1 MRPGRAIA
9 IALLASLCGCT
20 VFHHRPAQDP
30 EKLPAIRVQDL
41 HYGDVLF
48 HFYADDELETLT
60 RLKAYEAWGRM
71 PNHQH
76 DADLLAG
83 GLYLSLGL
91 HNEAGKRFEALLTP
105 DVPVGV
111 RNRAWFYLAKVW
123 YTRGYL
129 DRSEMALNNISG
141 RLSTELEAERLH
153 LLVNVLM
160 RQERFDEAVVKLRGY
175 QGAGDWVAYERF
187 NLGVA
192 LVRVNRLAD
201 ADPILTSV
209 GTMEAGG
216 EELLAL
222 KDKAN
227 LALGFAYLQANLPAG
242 AETALARVRLSGP
255 YASKALLGAG
265 WAAAAKGDYQSA
277 LTPWLTLHDRNLLD
291 AAVQESY
298 LAVPYAFSQLGAN
311 AQSADY
317 YEDAIKSFA
326 SETTDIDSALDSL
339 QGGGLL
345 KTLQSSDPQGRQGW
359 FWQLKQLPDSPESR
373 YLYQLLADNDFQEG
387 LKNWRDLG
395 VLDARMRR
403 WEDSM
408 EAFGAMIDTREKAY
422 AQRLPVTDALLA
434 TNRPSALLSQR
445 AAIETRLNSIEAGND
460 VAALGN
466 AEQRARWEK
475 VRQLE
480 ELLKG
485 QPAGAET
492 DQAAEKL
499 KLIKG
504 VLYWNFDAN
513 FKASDYEERHKLRE
527 VDAAL
532 NEAQNRWVRV
542 QRARSSVPT
551 NTGEFAARIAALNER
566 LIKLRAALA
575 ASAVDQDH
583 YLESLAASELNAQKD
598 RLDAYKVQARFALA
612 DIYDRASSGSN
623 SKPAGASVPAGT
635 PGDAVPNAGA
645 PDASAPAGAP
655 APGDAPVQQS
665 VPEPAK

>member
-1 MRPGRAIA
+1 MRPVRAIPVA
-9 IALLASLCGCT
+9 LRAGLLACLLLGLEGCAL
-20 VFHHRPAQDP
+20 FHHKQQLDP
-30 EKLPAIRVQDL
+30 EKLPPIKVQDL

-111 RNRAWFYLAKVW
+111 RNRAWFYLAKIW

-129 DRSEMALNNISG
+129 DRSEQALNHISG
-141 RLSTELEAERLH
+141 RLSDELEAERFH
-153 LLVNVLM
+153 LLINVLM
-160 RQERFDEAVVKLRGY
+160 RQQRFDEAIVKLKGY

-192 LVRVNRLAD
+192 LVRINRLSD

-209 GTMEAGG
+209 GTLQADG
-216 EELLAL
+216 EEMLAL

-227 LALGFAYLQANLPAG
+227 LALGFAYLQANMPKG
-242 AETALARVRLSGP
+242 AQVALARVRLAGP

-265 WAAAAKGDYQSA
+265 WADAALGDYQSA

-311 AQSADY
+311 AQSAEY
-317 YEDAIKSFA
+317 YEDAIKSFGTESA
-326 SETTDIDSALDSL
+326 GIDSALDSL

-345 KTLQSSDPQGRQGW
+345 KKLQSSDPQGRQGW
-359 FWQLKQLPDSPESR
+359 FWQLKQLPDSAESR

-395 VLDARMRR
+395 ALDQRMKR

-408 EAFGAMIDTREKAY
+408 DAFAAMIDTREKAY

-434 TNRPSALLSQR
+434 TNRPGTLLARR
-445 AAIETRLNSIEAGND
+445 AAIETRLNGIEAGND

-480 ELLKG
+480 ELLKT
-485 QPAGAET
+485 QPPGAET

-504 VLYWNFDAN
+504 VLYWDFDAN
-513 FKASDYEERHKLRE
+513 FKASDYEARRKLRE

-583 YLESLAASELNAQKD
+583 YLESLAADELNAQKD
-598 RLDAYKVQARFALA
+598 RLGAYQVQARFALA

-623 SKPAGASVPAGT
+623 AKPAG
-635 PGDAVPNAGA
+635 NA
-645 PDASAPAGAP
+645 APAAP
-655 APGDAPVQQS
+655 PAETTPQG
-665 VPEPAK
+665 VPEPAQ